1 LKESIV
7 KLEED
12 TKKEKEELQLTLKQ
26 QHETELNIIKNSHQD
41 ELEKAWRDL
50 EVKDEVINQNYKT
63 IDEFSQQIKEYHE
76 TILKLTEQKNAIHN
90 VNLELM
96 DEYEELVLRNDKVKI
111 EKE

>member
-1 LKESIV
+1 MEREKR
-7 KLEED
+7 
-12 TKKEKEELQLTLKQ
+12 EKEELQLTLKQ

-50 EVKDEVINQNYKT
+50 EVKDEVVNQNYKT
-63 IDEFSQQIKEYHE
+63 IDEFSLQMKEYHE
-76 TILKLTEQKNAIHN
+76 TIFKLTEEKNAIHN

-96 DEYEELVLRNDKVKI
+96 DEYEELVLKNDKLKI